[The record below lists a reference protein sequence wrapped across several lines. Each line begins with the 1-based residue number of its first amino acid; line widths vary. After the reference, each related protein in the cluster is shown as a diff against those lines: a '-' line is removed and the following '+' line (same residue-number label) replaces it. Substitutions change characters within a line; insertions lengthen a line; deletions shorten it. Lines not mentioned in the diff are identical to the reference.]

1 MAIPCP
7 RCGREY
13 DVALFPY
20 GRTIHCT
27 CGSRVGVEPR
37 VRDLTHGGPRFMADA
52 MLGRLARW
60 LRILG
65 FDTAW
70 EAHIADGDLV
80 RRALE
85 QDRVILTRDR
95 ALPEQWRVSGVYVL
109 AQDEPI
115 AQLREVAEA
124 FRLARRTRLFTR
136 CSRCNT
142 PLVRASREEARAS
155 VPPRVLEAQADLLRC
170 PGCERFYWSG
180 SHTRR
185 MRRVVEEVLGPGEGG
200 RC

>member
-1 MAIPCP
+1 VAIPCP

-37 VRDLTHGGPRFMADA
+37 VRDLTHSGPRFMADA

-109 AQDEPI
+109 AEDEPI
-115 AQLREVAEA
+115 AQLRDVAAA
-124 FRLARRTRLFTR
+124 FQLARRTRLFTR

-142 PLVRASREEARAS
+142 LLVRASREEARAS

-185 MRRVVEEVLGPGEGG
+185 MRRVVEEVLGPGGDG
-200 RC
+200 S